1 MHRKFIY
8 LVCFVLVLCLA
19 NSASA
24 MELEYMLDPSGLPS
38 PISNLSES
46 TIDSGNVGGGDPC
59 WVPPTAYNDGA
70 TYLAHDRNNSLGQT
84 FTTTD
89 AFSMSGFLF
98 KNVAY
103 TTNTSNGTWWY
114 VDNEAGQEGGSTLEV
129 RVVDPALEGTAGFVV
144 YDEDYTVTG
153 TELGNGLFPVDWSA
167 DKLGTGAWI
176 YFKLGAEVPLEAG
189 HTYGFDVTVT
199 LGDWGYFWESAGT
212 VDDSY
217 AGGTAF
223 NSNYDRTEG
232 IKSLYMDTVWD
243 GDHTFIVVPEP
254 ATLALLGL
262 GGLALIRRKRS

>member
-1 MHRKFIY
+1 MYRKFIY

-24 MELEYMLDPSGLPS
+24 MELKYMLDPSWLPS
-38 PISNLSES
+38 LISNLSES
-46 TIDSGNVGGGDPC
+46 TIDSNNVGGG
-59 WVPPTAYNDGA
+59 TGGSSAENDAA

-89 AFSMSGFLF
+89 AFSMGGFLF

-103 TTNTSNGTWWY
+103 TTNITNGTWWY

-153 TELGNGLFPVDWSA
+153 TELGNGLFPVDWAA

-176 YFKLGAEVPLEAG
+176 YFELGEEVPLEAG

-217 AGGTAF
+217 AGGMAF
-223 NSNYDRTEG
+223 NSNYDRGTGE
-232 IKSLYMDTVWD
+232 KSLWMDTVWD

-262 GGLALIRRKRS
+262 GSLALIRKKRS